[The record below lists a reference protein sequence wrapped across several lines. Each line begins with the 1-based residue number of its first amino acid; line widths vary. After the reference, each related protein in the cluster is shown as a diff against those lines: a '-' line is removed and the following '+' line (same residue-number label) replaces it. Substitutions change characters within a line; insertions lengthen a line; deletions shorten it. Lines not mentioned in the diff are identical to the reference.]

1 MVPLDG
7 THHHVVVRIPQS
19 HGLPATD
26 LEQEIHFA
34 VHVIGRHRVPR
45 GDEDVARVPVDAMLE
60 GFSGDGDLAQQPFD
74 HRSVPGIVFGIVD
87 RDVSLVLLQVID
99 RIVQHE
105 ILAVAQ

>member
-1 MVPLDG
+1 
-7 THHHVVVRIPQS
+7 
-19 HGLPATD
+19 
-26 LEQEIHFA
+26 
-34 VHVIGRHRVPR
+34 
-45 GDEDVARVPVDAMLE
+45 MLE

>member
-74 HRSVPGIVFGIVD
+74 HRPVLGIVLGIVD